1 MSPKNGYS
9 VTQKKHVQ
17 EISQIWL
24 QGERKTITKDVTI

>member
-9 VTQKKHVQ
+9 VSQKKHVQ

-24 QGERKTITKDVTI
+24 QAESRTITKDVTI